1 MQYKKRFEIRGWE
14 WIMTSRRPVCLALV
28 CAIGRFENLLTSLG
42 EELKLAWEARL
53 SGASDL
59 SLQSVISLLQRA
71 DKLANAGQS
80 EKARELLDS
89 ASRQVV
95 DFWSFS
101 SVLGIE
107 VLEFARSVEGR
118 KS

>member
-1 MQYKKRFEIRGWE
+1 MKIEE
-14 WIMTSRRPVCLALV
+14 
-28 CAIGRFENLLTSLG
+28 LLTSLG
-42 EELKLAWEARL
+42 EELKLARKACL

-59 SLQSVISLLQRA
+59 SLKSVISLLHRA
-71 DKLANAGQS
+71 DGLVNAGQS
-80 EKARELLDS
+80 EKARELFDS
-89 ASRQVV
+89 AARQVA
-95 DFWSFS
+95 DSWSFS